1 MGATLADPQGRR
13 SVLAM
18 KLNRLCSPCRA
29 LQLALSAFLLGV
41 ATPGPL
47 QAGLEPTAATRE
59 ALTRLHQGRFDEAA
73 SSFREI
79 SQRRREDPEGPLFE
93 ALTAWWRLLDIPDD
107 PEIRPVLEERL
118 GEAIRRGEDLIEA
131 GDTQRGKIFAGTAY
145 LLAAQTRAFSGSY
158 LSAGRA
164 ARAGHRLLEEA
175 LSSDSGAADARFAM
189 GAYKYFAARLPW
201 LVRLLRVFIRLPGG
215 SIEEGL
221 SELSVAAA
229 DGSYFRTEALLLLT
243 YIYSEDGEED
253 TRRGLD
259 YLREARELEPDSPL
273 LTAIEARLLFAIG
286 RLDEAERTAR
296 AAMEMAERI
305 QGVAPGIPAL
315 ARLRVALALYYQ
327 YRPKEAM
334 EMVGQLDSGRAHL
347 SPEARDSLDRLDRRL
362 RRDLGLGPAA
372 VPEPIPGAGGR
383 DKKRSTRLVAAAPMP
398 PSGPARAAL
407 ATLRAGRPDEA
418 ATALARATVEAPE
431 DPVLRYHLARAHQMA
446 GDHEKATE
454 ELRRLLSSGVKLP
467 KTLRGWALIR
477 MGAALEASG
486 HHDRARSYFREGS
499 TLRGFVFSR
508 AATDR
513 LMHPEESF
521 FPEG

>member
-1 MGATLADPQGRR
+1 
-13 SVLAM
+13 M
-18 KLNRLCSPCRA
+18 KLNRVCSPHRV
-29 LQLALSAFLLGV
+29 LQLALSALLLGV
-41 ATPGPL
+41 ATPETL

-59 ALTRLHQGRFDEAA
+59 ALSRLHQGRFDEAA

-79 SQRRREDPEGPLFE
+79 SLRRREDPAGPLFA
-93 ALTAWWRLLDIPDD
+93 ALTAWWRLLDVPDD
-107 PEIRPVLEERL
+107 PDIRPVLEEKL

-175 LSSDSGAADARFAM
+175 LSSDPGVADARFAL

-229 DGSYFRTEALLLLT
+229 DGRYFRTEALLLLT

-253 TRRGLD
+253 TRRGLG

-273 LTAIEARLLFAIG
+273 LTTIEARLLFGIG
-286 RLDEAERTAR
+286 RLHEAEGTAR
-296 AAMEMAERI
+296 AAMEMAVRI
-305 QGVAPGIPAL
+305 QGVAPAIPAL

-327 YRPKEAM
+327 YRPAEAM
-334 EMVGQLDSGRAHL
+334 EMVGQLASARAHL

-372 VPEPIPGAGGR
+372 AATQPISGAGGR
-383 DKKRSTRLVAAAPMP
+383 DGKRSTRLVAAAPVP
-398 PSGPARAAL
+398 PDGPARAAL
-407 ATLRAGRPDEA
+407 ATLRAGRPEEA
-418 ATALARATVEAPE
+418 ATALAGAAVEAPE